1 MENILEIRNLT
12 KTYPGVI
19 ALNDL
24 SLSVRRGECHAIIGE
39 NGAGKS
45 TLIKSIAGA
54 IEPDKGTVVFEGKEY
69 ASLDPT
75 LAKEIGIGVIYQ
87 EFALC
92 PALSAAENIFLG
104 ERLTSGAFQNREK
117 MNQKAQEILDQFK
130 VDGLKATMKVR
141 DLSTAYQQLV
151 EIAKTIA
158 RESKLIIMDEPT
170 APLTEREVEV
180 LFRIIHKLKAEG
192 ITIIYISHRLDELYE
207 VSDRVTVM
215 RDGCYIMTTDT
226 KDVSKDKLIAAMVGR
241 ELKKNFEARAVKTE
255 EILLETKNLGGNGV
269 QPFSIQL
276 HKGEVLGF
284 AGLVGAGRTEYA
296 QLLFGAAEK
305 ECGEVYLNGER
316 ALIRSP
322 QDAVKYGIGMVPED
336 RKLCGALLRMSISD
350 NIVVSILKRISNR
363 FSFVDKT
370 QEKEIAAEQMQALQI
385 KAPSADTLVNNL
397 SGGNQQKVVLAKW
410 LANDSSVL
418 ILDEPTRGIDVA
430 AKQEIY
436 KLINELA
443 AQGKGIIVISSDM
456 EEIIGIA
463 DRILILYEGRLS
475 GELSR
480 EEFTQEQI
488 LKFASGEE

>member
-117 MNQKAQEILDQFK
+117 MNQKAQEILDQFR

>member
-117 MNQKAQEILDQFK
+117 MNRKAQEILDQFK

-305 ECGEVYLNGER
+305 ECGEVYLKGEK

-363 FSFVDKT
+363 FSFVDKN

-385 KAPSADTLVNNL
+385 KAPSANTQVNNL

>member
-296 QLLFGAAEK
+296 QLIFGAAEK
-305 ECGEVYLNGER
+305 ECGEVYLNGES

-363 FSFVDKT
+363 FSFVDKN

-385 KAPSADTLVNNL
+385 KAPSANTQVNNL

>member
-69 ASLDPT
+69 TSLDPT

-117 MNQKAQEILDQFK
+117 MNQKAQEILDQFR

-296 QLLFGAAEK
+296 QLIFGAAEK

-363 FSFVDKT
+363 FSFVDKN

-385 KAPSADTLVNNL
+385 KAPSANTQVNNL

>member
-117 MNQKAQEILDQFK
+117 MNQKAQEILDQFR

-350 NIVVSILKRISNR
+350 NIVASILKRISNR
-363 FSFVDKT
+363 FSFVDKN

-385 KAPSADTLVNNL
+385 KAPSANTQVNNL

>member
-117 MNQKAQEILDQFK
+117 MNQKAQEILDQFR

-296 QLLFGAAEK
+296 QLIFGAAEK

-363 FSFVDKT
+363 FSFVDKN

-385 KAPSADTLVNNL
+385 KAPSANTQVNNL

>member
-170 APLTEREVEV
+170 APLTEREVEA

-363 FSFVDKT
+363 FSFVDKN

-385 KAPSADTLVNNL
+385 KAPSANTQVNNL

>member
-69 ASLDPT
+69 TSLDPT

-117 MNQKAQEILDQFK
+117 MNQKAQEILDQFR

-296 QLLFGAAEK
+296 QLIFGAAEK

-316 ALIRSP
+316 ALIQSP

-363 FSFVDKT
+363 FSFVDKN

-385 KAPSADTLVNNL
+385 KAPSANTQVNNL

>member
-117 MNQKAQEILDQFK
+117 MNQKAQEILDQFR

-363 FSFVDKT
+363 FSFVDKN

-385 KAPSADTLVNNL
+385 KAPSANTQVNNL

>member
-130 VDGLKATMKVR
+130 VDGLRATMKVR

-363 FSFVDKT
+363 FSFVDKN
-370 QEKEIAAEQMQALQI
+370 QEKEIAAEQMQTLQI
-385 KAPSADTLVNNL
+385 KAPSANTQVNNL

>member
-117 MNQKAQEILDQFK
+117 MNQKAQEILDQFR

-284 AGLVGAGRTEYA
+284 ARLVGAGRTEYA

-363 FSFVDKT
+363 FSFVDKN

-385 KAPSADTLVNNL
+385 KAPSANTQVNNL

>member
-117 MNQKAQEILDQFK
+117 MNRKAQEILDQFR

-180 LFRIIHKLKAEG
+180 LFRIIRRLKAEG

-305 ECGEVYLNGER
+305 ECGEVYLNGEK

-363 FSFVDKT
+363 FSFVDKN

-385 KAPSADTLVNNL
+385 KAPSANTQVNNL

-480 EEFTQEQI
+480 EEFTQERI

>member
-305 ECGEVYLNGER
+305 ECGEVYLNGESV
-316 ALIRSP
+316 LIRSP

-350 NIVVSILKRISNR
+350 NIVVSILKQISNR
-363 FSFVDKT
+363 FSFVDKN

>member
-117 MNQKAQEILDQFK
+117 MNQKAQEILDQFR

-363 FSFVDKT
+363 FSFVDKN

-385 KAPSADTLVNNL
+385 KAPSVNTQVNNL

>member
-117 MNQKAQEILDQFK
+117 MNQKAQEILDQFR

-363 FSFVDKT
+363 FSFVDKN

-385 KAPSADTLVNNL
+385 KAPSANTQVNNL

-488 LKFASGEE
+488 LKFASGEK

>member
-117 MNQKAQEILDQFK
+117 MNQKAQEILDQFR

-180 LFRIIHKLKAEG
+180 LFRIIHKLKEEG

-296 QLLFGAAEK
+296 QLIFGAAEK

-363 FSFVDKT
+363 FSFVDKN
-370 QEKEIAAEQMQALQI
+370 QEKEIAAGQMQALQI
-385 KAPSADTLVNNL
+385 KAPSANTQVNNL

>member
-75 LAKEIGIGVIYQ
+75 LAKKIGIGVIYQ

-117 MNQKAQEILDQFK
+117 MNRKAQEILDQFR

-180 LFRIIHKLKAEG
+180 LFRIIRRLKAEG

-305 ECGEVYLNGER
+305 ECGEVYLNGES

-363 FSFVDKT
+363 FSFVDKN

-385 KAPSADTLVNNL
+385 KAPSANTQVNNL

-488 LKFASGEE
+488 LKFA

>member
-316 ALIRSP
+316 VLIRSP

-385 KAPSADTLVNNL
+385 KAPSANTQVNNL